1 MSENEN
7 LQNSVVQLVEA
18 FEGLQSHLEQKHFG
32 KEMEDESDFENV
44 PEDKR
49 EALDA
54 DFREAMITVFH
65 NLEEQNHVELVD
77 IEAVSHILLDTLDII
92 APKVEEETE
101 VEE

>member
-7 LQNSVVQLVEA
+7 IQNSVVQLVEA

-54 DFREAMITVFH
+54 DFREAMISVFH
-65 NLEEQNHVELVD
+65 NLEEQNHVELVEQVD
-77 IEAVSHILLDTLDII
+77 ITSGKRRAQTQLRKRI
-92 APKVEEETE
+92 PC
-101 VEE
+101 